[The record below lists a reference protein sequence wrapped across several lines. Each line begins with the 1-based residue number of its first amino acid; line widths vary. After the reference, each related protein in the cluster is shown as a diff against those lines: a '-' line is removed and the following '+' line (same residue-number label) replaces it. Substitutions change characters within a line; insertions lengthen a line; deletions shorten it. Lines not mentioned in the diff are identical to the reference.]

1 MPAYNA
7 SAADLDGA
15 RLVGNFPLLPFRS
28 SIRGPAAQPAD
39 PSIPD
44 IIDESLQ
51 LFRANSLFRNFEI
64 KTPADRALIYLI
76 LFIGDC
82 LGRIAQARTW
92 THQDALKQL
101 TTHSLSHFSLP
112 GEPGFP
118 LNQVFIPPSPPT
130 PVEKDAL
137 RSWLVQARQ
146 ETVVRL
152 LERHVYNAADEST
165 EGGKRPSK
173 WWMAFSTFPCFHVCN
188 DSPTPSVHPIAILSA
203 RTPSTTT
210 PASNGLTTML
220 FTFLLLLSTT
230 LAFAIPPDPP
240 AQHAFL
246 PSSSLSP
253 PPPLSLSNSTRL
265 PLTLGVMSLCPDAR
279 LCESVMDR
287 VFEQTTSIAVRG
299 AGEGG
304 GKKEGKVRV
313 GELVELRVEFIA
325 SRNSSAPYGTTCK
338 HGDRECRGNVQ
349 QLCAER
355 YWGAE
360 GAWEFIQ
367 CLNYDPNARVGNER
381 AARECGRLIGRDWT
395 KQSQQCVEGEEG
407 RKLARQSAKR
417 LSELG
422 VEKSCSILVRGEVV
436 CIHDS
441 TWQHCPSGHE
451 VGDFKRLIERE
462 WERENG
468 RGR

>member
-92 THQDALKQL
+92 TYQDALKQL

-118 LNQVFIPPSPPT
+118 LNQVFTPPSPPT

-152 LERHVYNAADEST
+152 LERHVYSVADEST
-165 EGGKRPSK
+165 EGGKRASK
-173 WWMAFSTFPCFHVCN
+173 WWMAFSK
-188 DSPTPSVHPIAILSA
+188 
-203 RTPSTTT
+203 R
-210 PASNGLTTML
+210 
-220 FTFLLLLSTT
+220 
-230 LAFAIPPDPP
+230 AFM
-240 AQHAFL
+240 
-246 PSSSLSP
+246 
-253 PPPLSLSNSTRL
+253 N
-265 PLTLGVMSLCPDAR
+265 
-279 LCESVMDR
+279 
-287 VFEQTTSIAVRG
+287 
-299 AGEGG
+299 
-304 GKKEGKVRV
+304 
-313 GELVELRVEFIA
+313 
-325 SRNSSAPYGTTCK
+325 
-338 HGDRECRGNVQ
+338 
-349 QLCAER
+349 
-355 YWGAE
+355 
-360 GAWEFIQ
+360 
-367 CLNYDPNARVGNER
+367 
-381 AARECGRLIGRDWT
+381 
-395 KQSQQCVEGEEG
+395 
-407 RKLARQSAKR
+407 KR
-417 LSELG
+417 L
-422 VEKSCSILVRGEVV
+422 
-436 CIHDS
+436 
-441 TWQHCPSGHE
+441 
-451 VGDFKRLIERE
+451 
-462 WERENG
+462 
-468 RGR
+468 